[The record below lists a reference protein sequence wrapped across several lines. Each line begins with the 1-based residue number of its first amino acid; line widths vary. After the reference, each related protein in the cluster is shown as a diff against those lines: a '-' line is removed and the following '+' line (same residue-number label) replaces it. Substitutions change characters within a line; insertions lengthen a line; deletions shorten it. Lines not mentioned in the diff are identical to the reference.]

1 MHLTRN
7 LPRARVPSSHTFFR
21 GRREIVRLSPAS
33 IVVALRRAS
42 RARSVSRVGVS
53 RRSIHHPLRH
63 QDLHPSTHRKLRPTL
78 PFLHRRSPSTLGIKR
93 NRPRRVPRARVPK
106 PSRDVPRSMHP
117 SRVPSLVFTVSHERI
132 DASRHTVTP
141 LRPSLPRQSR
151 PSLARRRESRRTG
164 TSRRLSRASS
174 NVNTP
179 THTRAPTASRRRD
192 DDAFDD
198 DAFDD
203 VEASAR
209 DDGSMRARATDA
221 RRRATGGTMTCLN
234 PSLNPSLNW
243 DTVFISFT

>member
-1 MHLTRN
+1 
-7 LPRARVPSSHTFFR
+7 
-21 GRREIVRLSPAS
+21 
-33 IVVALRRAS
+33 
-42 RARSVSRVGVS
+42 
-53 RRSIHHPLRH
+53 
-63 QDLHPSTHRKLRPTL
+63 
-78 PFLHRRSPSTLGIKR
+78 
-93 NRPRRVPRARVPK
+93 
-106 PSRDVPRSMHP
+106 MHP

-151 PSLARRRESRRTG
+151 PSLARSRESRRTG

-192 DDAFDD
+192 DDDAFDD

-203 VEASAR
+203 VAASAR

-221 RRRATGGTMTCLN
+221 RRRATRGPMPCLNPRLN
-234 PSLNPSLNW
+234 PSLNPSLNPPLGYG
-243 DTVFISFT
+243 FMS